1 MGRGRPRSFDPDRV
15 LESAMRKFWKDGYDA
30 VGIADLCAATGI
42 GRQSLYDAFGGK
54 RALYLACLERYVR
67 TRLHPIRDRLLG
79 GPPGLAGI
87 RAVLWRWVEAAGRD
101 DAAGCMVGVG
111 IANWGARD
119 PEVARALNRAIDEI
133 EGWFEAALERA
144 RLAGDLPDGMRT
156 REIASLLALTGQ
168 AVALRSRTGP
178 DRDRAMRTVRA
189 LLALLEPSES
199 NFGTIGT
206 ESRPAR
212 TRHVSRAPEPPPP

>member
-15 LESAMRKFWKDGYDA
+15 LESAMQTFWTSGYDA
-30 VGIADLCAATGI
+30 VGIADLCEATGI

-54 RALYLACLERYVR
+54 RALYAACLERYVR

-87 RAVLWRWVEAAGRD
+87 RAVLWRQVEAAAREG
-101 DAAGCMVGVG
+101 APGCMVGVG
-111 IANWGARD
+111 IATWGTRD
-119 PEVARALNRAIDEI
+119 PAIARVLNRTIEEI

-144 RLAGDLPDGMRT
+144 RLAGDLPEGTRT

-168 AVALRSRTGP
+168 ALALRSRTGP
-178 DRDRAMRTVRA
+178 DRERATRAVRA
-189 LLALLEPSES
+189 VLALLEPSVS
-199 NFGTIGT
+199 HSGTIGT
-206 ESRPAR
+206 KKRAAR
-212 TRHVSRAPEPPPP
+212 TRGLSRGPEPPPP